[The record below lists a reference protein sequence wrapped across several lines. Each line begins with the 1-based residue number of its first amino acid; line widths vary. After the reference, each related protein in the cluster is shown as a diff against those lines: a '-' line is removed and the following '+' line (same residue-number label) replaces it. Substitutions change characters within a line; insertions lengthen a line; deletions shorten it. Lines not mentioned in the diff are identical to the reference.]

1 MLEYEKQKWDNIKKT
16 GDFLDF
22 IEDPK
27 VNIDGWMIHN
37 IDTAKSGFWVAAN
50 VNFDFDVKELIEKA
64 PQIAA
69 NEVST
74 VTRLPQEVEHHEKY
88 GFSNGYD
95 RHGINDD
102 LKKIIIE
109 LGFEEGNYSS
119 YINNQPPA
127 TMIHRHMDYMSCWIR
142 EQDVLGSDIRDIVFD
157 KVLKQPAAT
166 KPVYRCFVALDDWH
180 PGQIVNFE
188 PDFWSGWKKGDAA
201 FFDWRNTPHTT
212 ANSGI
217 ENRPFLKITGTIEND
232 SYITESRKSGVVE
245 QRTVR

>member
-74 VTRLPQEVEHHEKY
+74 VTRLPQEVE
-88 GFSNGYD
+88 
-95 RHGINDD
+95 
-102 LKKIIIE
+102 
-109 LGFEEGNYSS
+109 
-119 YINNQPPA
+119 
-127 TMIHRHMDYMSCWIR
+127 
-142 EQDVLGSDIRDIVFD
+142 
-157 KVLKQPAAT
+157 PAAT